1 MHSLGKLGQVA
12 CGGAVLN
19 SWGSVNLLK
28 SQGTRAFPRVHSW
41 FRELDF
47 NGSGG
52 SQSVSGRPMI
62 SVVICDDEKEL
73 AQTMAESLGMEKD
86 LHIRTFTG
94 GTSLLDGLPPGA
106 GADVLLLDI
115 RMPGMN
121 GLATL
126 DKLRETWSPLETAVI
141 MVTAEGDSAAIKT
154 AARLV
159 VSGYVVKPYVE
170 AQLIERIR
178 HAVPSEVSPARIKD
192 IAGKCLLA
200 DPMLLAQLPPGQLGA
215 NAMSAY
221 PIKSGGE
228 SWAIVLAPGTQPR
241 KIPTLTPI
249 ELAQSVVAFRKLKTG
264 WARAW
269 PRRTLRPTSGKGPGN
284 MGSGD
289 LDDLLN
295 KI

>member
-1 MHSLGKLGQVA
+1 
-12 CGGAVLN
+12 
-19 SWGSVNLLK
+19 
-28 SQGTRAFPRVHSW
+28 
-41 FRELDF
+41 
-47 NGSGG
+47 
-52 SQSVSGRPMI
+52 MI
-62 SVVICDDEKEL
+62 SVVVCDDEKDLVE
-73 AQTMAESLGMEKD
+73 TMAESLGMEKD
-86 LHIRTFTG
+86 FHIRTFG
-94 GTSLLDGLPPGA
+94 DGASLLEGLTPGA

-126 DKLRETWSPLETAVI
+126 DKLRERWSPLETAVI

-170 AQLIERIR
+170 AQLIDRIR
-178 HAVPSEVSPARIKD
+178 QALPVDLAPARIKEL
-192 IAGKCLLA
+192 AAKCLLS
-200 DPMLLAQLPPGQLGA
+200 DPMLLAQLPQGQLDG
-215 NAMSAY
+215 NFVSAY
-221 PIKSGGE
+221 PIKSGDD

-249 ELAQSVVAFRKLKTG
+249 ELAQSVIAFRKLKTG

-269 PRRTLRPTSGKGPGN
+269 PRRTLKPTSGKGPGN
-284 MGSGD
+284 TSGGD
-289 LDDLLN
+289 LDDLLS